1 MLLSPI
7 NHLIKKYLMNHFTHL
22 LIALLI
28 TSGLNNELLSQIRVK
43 AVGDIMLGSV
53 TPDPIIPLN
62 NGRIFA
68 DSISKELDGAD
79 ITMGNLEGVFINSSF
94 QPKKCSKESR
104 EAGRCYEFGM
114 PRTIAPVLK
123 KMHFNVLGMD
133 NNHVWDYGSEG
144 YELTKKILHE
154 YGIEQVPHKSHTTI
168 TIKDKHIAIVAFGFS
183 DRSYHIS
190 DLQKVKE
197 VIKEID
203 NDHHIVIATFHGG
216 AEGKNFRRQYNMK
229 EEFFG
234 EDRGNLMAFSKVAI
248 DAGADMIIG
257 HGPHVLRGIQ
267 LYKNKLICYSLGN
280 FITYGNMKI
289 SGYNGLGAIMDITL
303 DENNGN
309 FIKGKIIPTK
319 QKPHGIAFRDRSNR
333 SIQVIK
339 ELMELDFPNTPLI
352 IKNDGTII
360 KKQS

>member
-1 MLLSPI
+1 MIARILVLS
-7 NHLIKKYLMNHFTHL
+7 LICV
-22 LIALLI
+22 
-28 TSGLNNELLSQIRVK
+28 GLFNNSYTQIRLK

-53 TPDPIIPLN
+53 TPDPIIPLH

-68 DSISKELDGAD
+68 DSIASSLKGAD

-94 QPKKCSKESR
+94 EPKKCSKESR

-123 KMHFNVLGMD
+123 KMNFNVMGMD
-133 NNHVWDYGSEG
+133 NNHTWDYGAEG
-144 YELTKKILHE
+144 YELTNKILNE
-154 YGIEQVPHKSHTTI
+154 YGIESVNHKSHI
-168 TIKDKHIAIVAFGFS
+168 TLNIKNKQVAIVAFGFS

-190 DLQKVKE
+190 DIPTVKR
-197 VIKEID
+197 VISELD
-203 NDHHIVIATFHGG
+203 NDHHIVIVTFHGG
-216 AEGKNFRRQYNMK
+216 AEGKDFRRQYHMK
-229 EEFFG
+229 EEYFG
-234 EDRGNLMAFSKVAI
+234 EDRGNLMAFSQIAV
-248 DAGADMIIG
+248 DAGADVVIG

-289 SGYNGLGAIMDITL
+289 SGYNGLGAIMDLEL

-319 QKPHGIAFRDRSNR
+319 QKPHGIAFKDRTNR
-333 SIQVIK
+333 SIQVIR
-339 ELMELDFPNTPLI
+339 ELTELDFPNTPLI
-352 IKNDGTII
+352 IERDGII
-360 KKQS
+360 RKKSS